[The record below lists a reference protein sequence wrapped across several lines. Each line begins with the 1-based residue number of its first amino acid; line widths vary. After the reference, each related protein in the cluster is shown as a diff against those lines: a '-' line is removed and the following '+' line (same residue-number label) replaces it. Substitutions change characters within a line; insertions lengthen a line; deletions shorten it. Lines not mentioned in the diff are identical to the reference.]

1 RLLQMEEALHERII
15 GQDEAINAISRAV
28 RRSRAGLKDPKRPIG
43 SFVFLGPTGVGKTEL
58 TKALAEFMFG
68 TEDALIQIDMSELME
83 RHSVSRLVGAP
94 PGYVGY
100 EDAGQL
106 TEAIRRRPYSIIVF
120 DEVEKAH
127 PEAHNMLLQIM
138 EEGQLS
144 DARGRKVDFRNA
156 IIVMTSNVGA
166 DLIKRQSQLGF
177 DLPKDEDAEERL
189 AYDEMH
195 KKLTEAM
202 KKVFRPEFLNRVD
215 SIMVFHAL
223 SREQISQI
231 VELELVKVS
240 KRLEEH
246 EIKLLVTDEARA
258 MLADLGY
265 DPEMGARPLRRV
277 IQNKVEDQ
285 LSDELLIGRFAAGD
299 EIVVDVEE
307 DEIVLHLATE
317 VPEDEPQTAVAT
329 G

>member
-1 RLLQMEEALHERII
+1 
-15 GQDEAINAISRAV
+15 
-28 RRSRAGLKDPKRPIG
+28 
-43 SFVFLGPTGVGKTEL
+43 
-58 TKALAEFMFG
+58 
-68 TEDALIQIDMSELME
+68 
-83 RHSVSRLVGAP
+83 
-94 PGYVGY
+94 
-100 EDAGQL
+100 
-106 TEAIRRRPYSIIVF
+106 
-120 DEVEKAH
+120 
-127 PEAHNMLLQIM
+127 MLLQIM

-177 DLPKDEDAEERL
+177 DLPQDEEDEERL

-231 VELELVKVS
+231 VDLELAKVS
-240 KRLEEH
+240 KRLDEH
-246 EIKLLVTDEARA
+246 EIKLLVSDEARA
-258 MLADLGY
+258 KLAELGY

-285 LSDELLIGRFAAGD
+285 LSDELLSGQFAAGD

-307 DEIVLHLATE
+307 DEIILRLAAE
-317 VPEDEPQTAVAT
+317 EPEDEPQAAVAA

>member
-1 RLLQMEEALHERII
+1 
-15 GQDEAINAISRAV
+15 
-28 RRSRAGLKDPKRPIG
+28 
-43 SFVFLGPTGVGKTEL
+43 
-58 TKALAEFMFG
+58 
-68 TEDALIQIDMSELME
+68 
-83 RHSVSRLVGAP
+83 
-94 PGYVGY
+94 
-100 EDAGQL
+100 
-106 TEAIRRRPYSIIVF
+106 
-120 DEVEKAH
+120 
-127 PEAHNMLLQIM
+127 
-138 EEGQLS
+138 
-144 DARGRKVDFRNA
+144 
-156 IIVMTSNVGA
+156 MTSNVGA
-166 DLIKRQSQLGF
+166 DLIKRQTQLGF
-177 DLPKDEDAEERL
+177 DLPQDEEAEERL

-231 VELELVKVS
+231 VDLELAKVS
-240 KRLEEH
+240 KRLDEH

-258 MLADLGY
+258 KLAELGY

-285 LSDELLIGRFAAGD
+285 LSDELLLGQFAAGD

-307 DEIVLHLATE
+307 DEIILRHAANE
-317 VPEDEPQTAVAT
+317 PEDEPQAAVAA